1 MTNKE
6 AIKIL
11 PDMKGAGDDWDK
23 AIDIAIEALKRE
35 ISNDDISRQAA
46 IEGLTGYIDD
56 TGIFNQDQWFVHGIK
71 TAITHLK
78 MLPSVQPDIIHCK
91 DCKYWMPYDWMF
103 SEVWQSK
110 NMDDYPEDEI
120 GCQYCDMNMGANDFC
135 SRSERRAE

>member
-23 AIDIAIEALKRE
+23 AIDLAIEALKRE

-78 MLPSVQPDIIHCK
+78 MLPSVQPEIIHCK
-91 DCKYWMPYDWMF
+91 DCKYWQDQEEGIV
-103 SEVWQSK
+103 EVPICARPQNK
-110 NMDDYPEDEI
+110 YEKYPLVMLIDGDGFCSFGKRREDE
-120 GCQYCDMNMGANDFC
+120 
-135 SRSERRAE
+135 